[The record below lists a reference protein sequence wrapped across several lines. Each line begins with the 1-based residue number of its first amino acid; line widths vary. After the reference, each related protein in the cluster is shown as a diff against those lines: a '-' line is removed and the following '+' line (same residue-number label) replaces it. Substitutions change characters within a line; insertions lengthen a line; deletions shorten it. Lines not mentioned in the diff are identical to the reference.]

1 MDFETRN
8 LAEAL
13 SFEAEDTVQLE
24 RFVDNSRRLRN
35 QLASQAESLAHL
47 TANFA
52 HVTDSKIFLESIEAG
67 GYSNPDAWSRLDEIE
82 ELSEYA
88 QIHDLLDLIIAIAD
102 RARSGIAD
110 PSIKRIAERVGLQ
123 VS

>member
-1 MDFETRN
+1 MDFDIRN

-13 SFEAEDTVQLE
+13 SFEVDDTVRLE
-24 RFVDNSRRLRN
+24 RFVDNNRRLRN
-35 QLASQAESLAHL
+35 QLANQAESLAHL

-67 GYSNPDAWSRLDEIE
+67 GYSNQDAWSQLDEIE

-88 QIHDLLDLIIAIAD
+88 QLQDLLDLIIAIAD

-110 PSIKRIAERVGLQ
+110 PNIKWIAERVGLQ

>member
-1 MDFETRN
+1 MDFDIRN

-13 SFEAEDTVQLE
+13 SFEVDDTVRLE
-24 RFVDNSRRLRN
+24 SFVDNNRRLRN
-35 QLASQAESLAHL
+35 QLANQAESLAHL

-52 HVTDSKIFLESIEAG
+52 CVTDSKIFLESIEAG
-67 GYSNPDAWSRLDEIE
+67 GYSNQDAWSRLDEVE
-82 ELSEYA
+82 ELSEYTEL
-88 QIHDLLDLIIAIAD
+88 QDLLDLIIAIAD

-110 PSIKRIAERVGLQ
+110 PNIKKIAERVGLQ

>member
-67 GYSNPDAWSRLDEIE
+67 GYSNQDAWSRLDEIE

>member
-1 MDFETRN
+1 MDFDIRN

-13 SFEAEDTVQLE
+13 SFEVDDTVRLE
-24 RFVDNSRRLRN
+24 RFVDNNRRLRN
-35 QLASQAESLAHL
+35 QLANQAESLAHL

-52 HVTDSKIFLESIEAG
+52 HVTDSKIFIESIEAG
-67 GYSNPDAWSRLDEIE
+67 GYSSQDAWSRLDEIE

-88 QIHDLLDLIIAIAD
+88 QLQDLLDLIIAIAD

-110 PSIKRIAERVGLQ
+110 PNIKWIAERVGLQ
-123 VS
+123 IS

>member
-1 MDFETRN
+1 MDFEIRN

-13 SFEAEDTVQLE
+13 SFEVEDTVQLE
-24 RFVDNSRRLRN
+24 RFVDNNRRLRN

-52 HVTDSKIFLESIEAG
+52 RITDSKIFLESIEAG
-67 GYSNPDAWSRLDEIE
+67 GYSNQDAWSRLDEIE

-88 QIHDLLDLIIAIAD
+88 QLQDLLDLIIAIAD
-102 RARSGIAD
+102 RARSAIAD
-110 PSIKRIAERVGLQ
+110 PSIRKIAERVGLQ

>member
-24 RFVDNSRRLRN
+24 RFVDNNRRLRN

-67 GYSNPDAWSRLDEIE
+67 GYSNQDAWSRLDEIE

>member
-1 MDFETRN
+1 MDFEIRN

-13 SFEAEDTVQLE
+13 SFEVEDTVQLE
-24 RFVDNSRRLRN
+24 RFVDSNRRLRN

-52 HVTDSKIFLESIEAG
+52 RITDSKIFLESIEAS
-67 GYSNPDAWSRLDEIE
+67 GYSNQDAWSRLDEIE

>member
-1 MDFETRN
+1 MDFEIRN

-13 SFEAEDTVQLE
+13 SFEVEDTIQLE
-24 RFVDNSRRLRN
+24 RFVDNNRRLRN

-52 HVTDSKIFLESIEAG
+52 RITDSKIFLESIEAG
-67 GYSNPDAWSRLDEIE
+67 GYSNQDAWSRLDEIE

-88 QIHDLLDLIIAIAD
+88 QLHDLLDLIIAIAD

>member
-1 MDFETRN
+1 MDFDIRN

-13 SFEAEDTVQLE
+13 SFEVDDTVRLE
-24 RFVDNSRRLRN
+24 RFVDNNRRLRN
-35 QLASQAESLAHL
+35 QLANQAESLAHL

-52 HVTDSKIFLESIEAG
+52 HVTDSKIFLESIVAG
-67 GYSNPDAWSRLDEIE
+67 GYSNQDAWSQLDEIE
-82 ELSEYA
+82 ELSEYE
-88 QIHDLLDLIIAIAD
+88 QLQDLLDLIIAIAD

-110 PSIKRIAERVGLQ
+110 PNIKWIAERVGLQ